1 MSYPNTPSVPGT
13 SALPYQGTRS
23 AADSGGDF
31 AGRGWAFPL
40 RLDGSG
46 AFALSSGEQD
56 VEEAVRLILG
66 TAYGERPMR
75 PEYGCGI
82 HDLVF
87 DTIDARLAGRVAAEV
102 SASLTRWEPRI
113 EVEAVAATP
122 DPDAPHVLRI
132 AVSYRLRATND
143 RRNLVFP
150 FYSIPEE

>member
-1 MSYPNTPSVPGT
+1 MPST
-13 SALPYQGTRS
+13 S
-23 AADSGGDF
+23 DF
-31 AGRGWAFPL
+31 TGRGWSFPL

-46 AFALSSGEQD
+46 AFALSGGDQELD
-56 VEEAVRLILG
+56 EAIRLILG

-87 DTIDARLAGRVAAEV
+87 DTVDAGLAGRVAAEV
-102 SASLTRWEPRI
+102 RASLTRWEPR
-113 EVEAVAATP
+113 VDVVDVDAGP
-122 DPDAPHVLRI
+122 DPDRPHVLRI
-132 AVSYRLRATND
+132 AVSYRVKATND

>member
-1 MSYPNTPSVPGT
+1 MSTT
-13 SALPYQGTRS
+13 
-23 AADSGGDF
+23 DF
-31 AGRGWAFPL
+31 LGRGWAFPL

-46 AFALSSGEQD
+46 AFALADGEDD
-56 VEEAVRLILG
+56 VDEAIRLILG

-87 DTIDARLAGRVAAEV
+87 DTIDAGLAGRVAADV
-102 SASLTRWEPRI
+102 RASLTRWEPRI
-113 EVEAVAATP
+113 DVTDVHAAP
-122 DPDAPHVLRI
+122 DPTAPHVLLI
-132 AVSYRLRATND
+132 SIGYRLKSTND

>member
-1 MSYPNTPSVPGT
+1 MST
-13 SALPYQGTRS
+13 
-23 AADSGGDF
+23 DSSTDF
-31 AGRGWAFPL
+31 LGRGWAFPL

-46 AFALSSGEQD
+46 GFALADGEDD
-56 VEEAVRLILG
+56 VTEAIRLILG

-87 DTIDARLAGRVAAEV
+87 DTIDAGLAGRVAADV
-102 SASLTRWEPRI
+102 RASLTRWEPRI
-113 EVEAVAATP
+113 EVTDVDAAP
-122 DPDAPHVLRI
+122 DATAPHVLLI
-132 AVSYRLRATND
+132 TVGYRLKATND

>member
-1 MSYPNTPSVPGT
+1 MSSDAST
-13 SALPYQGTRS
+13 
-23 AADSGGDF
+23 DF
-31 AGRGWAFPL
+31 LGRGWTFPL

-46 AFALSSGEQD
+46 GFALADGEDD
-56 VEEAVRLILG
+56 VTEAIRLILG

-87 DTIDARLAGRVAAEV
+87 DTIDAGLAGRVAADV
-102 SASLTRWEPRI
+102 RASLTRWEPRI
-113 EVEAVAATP
+113 EVTDVDAAP
-122 DPDAPHVLRI
+122 DPTAPHVLLI
-132 AVSYRLRATND
+132 TVGYRLRATND

>member
-1 MSYPNTPSVPGT
+1 MATT
-13 SALPYQGTRS
+13 S
-23 AADSGGDF
+23 DF
-31 AGRGWAFPL
+31 TGRGWSFPL

-46 AFALSSGEQD
+46 SFALSGGEQELD
-56 VEEAVRLILG
+56 EAIRLILG

-87 DTIDARLAGRVAAEV
+87 DTVDAGLAGRVAAEV
-102 SASLTRWEPRI
+102 RASLTRWEPRV
-113 EVEAVAATP
+113 EVADIDARP
-122 DPDAPHVLRI
+122 DPVQPHVLRI
-132 AVSYRLRATND
+132 AVTYRVKATND